1 MASLYEIDQAIMSCV
16 DSETGEIID
25 AEALDALL
33 MQREDKLEAI
43 ACWIKNLQSDANAI
57 HEEINA
63 LAIREAKCR
72 RKAESLK
79 QYLASA
85 LQGEK
90 FSTAKCA
97 ISFRRS
103 DRVAIQDISLVPQ
116 KYMKKTVTYAPD
128 KTAIKERLKAGK
140 NVKGCQLIENL
151 NTQIQ

>member
-1 MASLYEIDQAIMSCV
+1 MASLYEINQAIMSCV
-16 DSETGEIID
+16 DSDTGEIID

-33 MQREDKLEAI
+33 MQREDKLEAV

-72 RKAESLK
+72 RKADSLK

-97 ISFRRS
+97 ISFRPS
-103 DRVAIQDISLVPQ
+103 VRVDIYDTDSVP
-116 KYMKKTVTYAPD
+116 KKFMKKTVTFAPD
-128 KTAIKERLKAGK
+128 KNAIMTLLKEGK
-140 NVKGCQLIENL
+140 TVKGCQLIERL
-151 NTQIQ
+151 NTQIK

>member
-1 MASLYEIDQAIMSCV
+1 MASLYEIDQAILNAV

-33 MQREDKLEAI
+33 MQREDKLEAV
-43 ACWIKNLQSDANAI
+43 ACWIKNLQSDAHAI
-57 HEEINA
+57 HDEINA

-103 DRVAIQDISLVPQ
+103 ERVAIQDEALVP
-116 KYMKKTVTYAPD
+116 KKFMKKTITYAPD
-128 KTAIKERLKAGK
+128 KTAIKEAIQSGK
-140 NVKGCQLIENL
+140 TVNGCQLIENL
-151 NTQIQ
+151 NTQIK

>member
-43 ACWIKNLQSDANAI
+43 GCWIKNLLSDADAI
-57 HEEINA
+57 HAEINA

-72 RKAESLK
+72 KKAESLK
-79 QYLASA
+79 RYLASA

-97 ISFRRS
+97 ISFLRS
-103 DRVAIQDISLVPQ
+103 ERVAIQDEALIP
-116 KYMKKTVTYAPD
+116 KKFMKKTITYSPD
-128 KTAIKERLKAGK
+128 KTAIKALLKSGK
-140 NVKGCQLIENL
+140 AVKGCQLIENL
-151 NTQIQ
+151 NTQIK

>member
-16 DSETGEIID
+16 DSDTGEIID

-79 QYLASA
+79 RYLASA

-97 ISFRRS
+97 ISFLRS
-103 DRVAIQDISLVPQ
+103 ERVAIQDEALIP
-116 KYMKKTVTYAPD
+116 KKFMKKTITYAPD
-128 KTAIKERLKAGK
+128 KTAIKALLKAGK

-151 NTQIQ
+151 NTQIK